1 MSGGGMPDLE
11 VPYEVRQLI
20 AKHLESMEQVEVL
33 LLLARNAPR
42 AWSVSDV
49 ASELRW
55 PQRGAQQCLEDLGR
69 GSLVRRIGSGAGG
82 GTYEYAPTP
91 ADRESIATL
100 MRLYDTRPLLLGRL
114 IYDRPP
120 TVARSFADAFR
131 IRHKRGE

>member
-1 MSGGGMPDLE
+1 MTGGMPDLE

-20 AKHLESMEQVEVL
+20 SKHLESMEQVEVL

-42 AWSVSDV
+42 AWTVSDV

-55 PQRGAQQCLEDLGR
+55 PPRGAQQCLEDLVR
-69 GSLVRRIGSGAGG
+69 GQLIRRAGSGAGG
-82 GTYEYAPTP
+82 GTYEYAPTTT
-91 ADRESIATL
+91 DRESITTL

-131 IRHKRGE
+131 IRHKREE

>member
-11 VPYEVRQLI
+11 VPYEVRHLI

-42 AWSVSDV
+42 SWSVSDV

-55 PQRGAQQCLEDLGR
+55 PQRGAQQCLEELSR
-69 GSLVRRIGSGAGG
+69 GSLVRRAGG
-82 GTYEYAPTP
+82 GASGTYEYAPTP
-91 ADRESIATL
+91 GDRDSIATL
-100 MRLYDTRPLLLGRL
+100 MHIYDTRPLLLGRL

>member
-1 MSGGGMPDLE
+1 MPDLE

-42 AWSVSDV
+42 SWSASDV

-55 PQRGAQQCLEDLGR
+55 PQRGAQQCLDELSRGTLGR
-69 GSLVRRIGSGAGG
+69 RVGTGAS

-91 ADRESIATL
+91 ADRDSIATL
-100 MRLYDTRPLLLGRL
+100 MRLYDARPLLLGRL

>member
-1 MSGGGMPDLE
+1 MPELE
-11 VPYEVRQLI
+11 VPYELRQLI
-20 AKHLESMEQVEVL
+20 AQYLESMEQVEVL

-42 AWSVSDV
+42 TWSVSDV

-55 PQRGAQQCLEDLGR
+55 PARAAQQCLESLAGP
-69 GSLVRRIGSGAGG
+69 LVRRVGSGTAG
-82 GTYEYAPTP
+82 GTYEYAPAAT
-91 ADRESIATL
+91 DRESVTTL

-131 IRHKRGE
+131 IRRKREE